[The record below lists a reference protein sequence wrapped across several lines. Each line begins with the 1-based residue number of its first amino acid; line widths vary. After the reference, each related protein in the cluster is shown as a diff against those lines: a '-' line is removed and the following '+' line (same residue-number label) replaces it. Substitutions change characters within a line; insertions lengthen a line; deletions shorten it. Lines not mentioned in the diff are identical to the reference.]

1 MEKQTAQL
9 TQEQFRLR
17 ALKEAGI
24 SYSLSAVLP
33 VLLSFLFVIVLTVI
47 GGEHEKED
55 WYLYC
60 SFLLPQIGF
69 GITAALYFR
78 RSRVSLKKTYCGC
91 KWYYFVLA
99 ALMQFGL
106 IFSLNGLNGYFI
118 AFLELFGYQQQGISL
133 PSLTGWNLLPAILV
147 IAVLPALFE
156 ETLMRG
162 ILAKQMYESGWGIGV
177 SVVLSGALFSLFHH
191 NPEQTLYQF
200 VCGMCYA
207 LIALRSGS
215 VFPTMF
221 AHFANN
227 ALTLVLQAVYAPVHG
242 DNWSFP
248 DIMPQGWFIALL
260 VLSALCLIGTA
271 AFFVFFDKR
280 NAQKGKTK
288 HATLFFFA
296 AAIGITVFAIEW
308 IAYFITG
315 FLQNG

>member
-24 SYSLSAVLP
+24 AYSVSALIP
-33 VLLSFLFVIVLTVI
+33 VALTVVFSIVLSVI
-47 GGEHEKED
+47 GGNHENED
-55 WYLYC
+55 WYLYS

-69 GITAALYFR
+69 AATAVLYFK

-99 ALMQFGL
+99 AAVQFGL
-106 IFSLNGLNGYFI
+106 IFSLNGLNGYFVE
-118 AFLELFGYQQQGISL
+118 FLKLFGYQQQGISL
-133 PSLTGWNLLPAILV
+133 PSLVGWNLLPAILV

-162 ILAKQMYESGWGIGV
+162 ILSRQMFENGWGLGV
-177 SVVLSGALFSLFHH
+177 SVVVSGALFSLFHH

-200 VCGMCYA
+200 CCGMCYT

-215 VFPTMF
+215 VFPTVF

-227 ALTLVLQAVYAPVHG
+227 ALTLVLQSVYAPVHG
-242 DNWSFP
+242 ENWSFP
-248 DIMPQGWFIALL
+248 DIMPQGWFIAVL
-260 VLSALCLIGTA
+260 VLSALCLIGA
-271 AFFVFFDKR
+271 VVFLVFFDKR
-280 NAQKGKTK
+280 NAQKGKIR
-288 HATLFFFA
+288 HGSLFFFA
-296 AAIGITVFAIEW
+296 AAAGIAVFAIEW
-308 IAYFITG
+308 IAYLILG
-315 FLQNG
+315 FMPNG

>member
-9 TQEQFRLR
+9 TEEQFRMR

-24 SYSLSAVLP
+24 AYSVSAVLP
-33 VLLSFLFVIVLTVI
+33 LLLSFLFSIVLSLI
-47 GGEHEKED
+47 GGNHETEN

-69 GITAALYFR
+69 AVTALLYFR

-91 KWYYFVLA
+91 KWYYFLFA
-99 ALMQFGL
+99 AAMQFGL

-118 AFLELFGYQQQGISL
+118 EFLTLFGYQQQGISL
-133 PSLTGWNLLPAILV
+133 PSLGGWNLLPAILV

-162 ILAKQMYESGWGIGV
+162 ILSRQMFENGWGIAV
-177 SVVLSGALFSLFHH
+177 SVVVSGALFSLFHH

-200 VCGMCYA
+200 CCGMCYT
-207 LIALRSGS
+207 LLVLRAGS

-227 ALTLVLQAVYAPVHG
+227 ALTLILHSVYAPVYG
-242 DNWSFP
+242 ENWSFP
-248 DIMPQGWFIALL
+248 DIMPTGWFIAVL
-260 VLSALCLIGTA
+260 VLSALCLIGTVV
-271 AFFVFFDKR
+271 FLVFFDKR
-280 NAQKGKTK
+280 NAQKGKIQ
-288 HATLFFFA
+288 HGSLFFFA
-296 AAIGITVFAIEW
+296 AAIGIAVFAIEW
-308 IAYFITG
+308 IAYLIMG
-315 FLQNG
+315 FVPHG